1 MATAH
6 LGTLLRHIHR
16 LAGEPPGSTRGL
28 TDRQLLDDFAAH
40 RDEAAFATLVA
51 RHGPMVLRVC
61 RRVLNHEQDAE
72 DAFQATFQNFQKE
85 LSRTRAWVAR
95 PESSKGV
102 ERVRSTPFEDSGR
115 ATPTAIRAW
124 GSVLGKAAETIPDP
138 DLYPWRRFPR
148 L

>member
-1 MATAH
+1 M
-6 LGTLLRHIHR
+6 
-16 LAGEPPGSTRGL
+16 
-28 TDRQLLDDFAAH
+28 
-40 RDEAAFATLVA
+40 
-51 RHGPMVLRVC
+51 C
-61 RRVLNHEQDAE
+61 RRSVPRCAVAMSESLHCRALFLVVPDGA
-72 DAFQATFQNFQKE
+72 ATFQNFQKE

-138 DLYPWRRFPR
+138 DLYPWRRFP
-148 L
+148 